1 LDVHTP
7 PNAQSDRPPQSALPR
22 RHDAATNSRRRPR
35 IGEAWRRFLGDELF
49 HPTSLVNFRQRLIEE
64 GLEPLGFQSI
74 LDGLVEAGLVAR
86 QSRQRL
92 DSTQIFGRISR
103 MSRLECVRETL
114 RLALEESRERFTHH
128 EQVTAGNLQFLQGVV
143 ASRPLG
149 FVER

>member
-1 LDVHTP
+1 VTDRRSP
-7 PNAQSDRPPQSALPR
+7 PCHAGTTLPQTLAVGRESA
-22 RHDAATNSRRRPR
+22 RHGGGSWATN
-35 IGEAWRRFLGDELF
+35 FF